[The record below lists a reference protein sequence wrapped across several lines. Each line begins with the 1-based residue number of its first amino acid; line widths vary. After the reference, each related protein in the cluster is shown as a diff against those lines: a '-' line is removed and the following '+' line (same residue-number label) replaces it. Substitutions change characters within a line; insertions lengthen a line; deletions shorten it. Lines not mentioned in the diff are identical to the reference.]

1 MKLRFKIGE
10 IVETE
15 IYSGFYEIHILGGFD
30 IRTNPDFYLQIVN
43 IETGNDIELKEKYL
57 KARDYKD
64 GKRAV
69 KFYTFEVGKY
79 GKYRISAH
87 NYKDIVIKHH
97 MPTLFSFI
105 FDSFIF
111 RMMIFRSKNK
121 IMNVDDVEILIS

>member
-1 MKLRFKIGE
+1 MKLKFKIGD

-30 IRTNPDFYLQIVN
+30 ITTNPDFYLQIVN
-43 IETGNDIELKEKYL
+43 IETGDDIELKEKQL

-69 KFYTFEVGKY
+69 KFYSFEIGKY
-79 GKYRISAH
+79 GKYKISTH
-87 NYKDIVIKHH
+87 NYKDMVVKYH

-105 FDSFIF
+105 FDSLLF
-111 RMMIFRSKNK
+111 RLMTFRSKNK
-121 IMNVDDVEILIS
+121 IIKVEDVEILIS